1 MGSVQ
6 LRTYPFLLN
15 KTIKMK
21 SHIIPILIIL
31 LVSCNN
37 QSQESRDHSLNEQ
50 KPLNI
55 IYIMAD
61 DHAYQAISAYGSEI
75 SKLAPTPNIDRIA
88 EQGARMDAVYC
99 TNSICGPSR
108 SSILTGKFSHVN
120 GFYKNV
126 DGGDFNG
133 EQLTF
138 PKVFQKNGYQTAV
151 IGKWHLGTTP
161 TGFDYSKVL
170 INWGGQGTYFNPQ
183 FCINGKDTVI
193 ETKRHST
200 KAIEDDCLD
209 WLENRDTTKPFML
222 LYQFK
227 APHRDWR
234 PDSMFHELFQDFD
247 FPLPETFEDDYAGRL
262 AASEN
267 MMEIGNHLNRRDMK
281 QVPPPGLSRRDS
293 MRWLAYGDKGQY
305 WSPNDSLTGDALKY
319 WKYQTYIKDYLRCVA
334 GVDRA
339 VGSVL
344 DYLEENGLSENTIV
358 VYTSDQGFYLGEHG
372 WFDKRWMYE
381 ESFKMPFLI
390 KNPRMIEAGTTSDAM
405 VMNVDFAPTLLDM
418 AGLKI
423 PAEMQGKSFKGAFEG
438 DKKNNR
444 KSVYYH
450 YYEYP
455 IWHKVQPHY
464 GVKTERYKLMHF
476 YYSMDEWELYDLKTD
491 PNEMRNIYSE
501 AAPELIERLK
511 KELEALRKEYK
522 DDGSIEQMKRMT
534 DTVIQRVYNE
544 PNKVM
549 K

>member
-1 MGSVQ
+1 MKTKRSYSIFV
-6 LRTYPFLLN
+6 LTALFLLSIFAYN
-15 KTIKMK
+15 L
-21 SHIIPILIIL
+21 S
-31 LVSCNN
+31 
-37 QSQESRDHSLNEQ
+37 NEQ
-50 KPLNI
+50 QQEDKPLNV

-61 DHAYQAISAYGSEI
+61 DHAYQAVSAYGSQV

-88 EQGARMDAVYC
+88 NEGARMDAVYC

-108 SSILTGKFSHVN
+108 ASILTGKFSHVN

-138 PKVFQKNGYQTAV
+138 PKVFQKNGYETAV

-170 INWGGQGTYFNPQ
+170 INWGGQGTYYNPQ
-183 FCINGKDTVI
+183 FCINGTDTVI
-193 ETKRHST
+193 ETKLHVT
-200 KAIEDDCLD
+200 KAIENDCLD
-209 WLENRDTTKPFML
+209 WLSKRDTTKPFML

-234 PDSMFHELFQDFD
+234 PDSIYHELFSDFD
-247 FPLPETFEDDYAGRL
+247 FPIPETFNDNYEGRL

-267 MMEIGNHLNRRDMK
+267 MMEIENHLNRRDMK
-281 QVPPPGLSRRDS
+281 QIPPPGLSRRDS
-293 MRWLAYGDKGQY
+293 LRWLAYGDKGQY
-305 WSPNDSLTGDALKY
+305 WSPNDTLTGEALKY
-319 WKYQTYIKDYLRCVA
+319 WKFQTYIKDYLRTVA
-334 GVDRA
+334 GIDRA

-381 ESFKMPFLI
+381 ESFKMPFVI
-390 KNPRMIEAGTTSDAM
+390 KNPRTIKPGITSDAM

-418 AGLKI
+418 VGLEI
-423 PAEMQGKSFKGAFEG
+423 PSEMQGKSFKAAFEG
-438 DKKNNR
+438 DFQNLRALNYQR

-455 IWHKVQPHY
+455 IWHNVQPHY

-476 YYSMDEWELYDLKTD
+476 YYSMDEWELYDLKND
-491 PNEMRNIYSE
+491 PNEMNNIYSE
-501 AAPELIERLK
+501 ASPELIEKLK
-511 KELEALRKEYK
+511 KELEALRTEYK
-522 DDGSIEQMKRMT
+522 DDASIEQMINMT
-534 DTVIQRVYNE
+534 DTVIYRVYNE
-544 PNKVM
+544 PKVY
-549 K
+549 KEKNGIKK

>member
-1 MGSVQ
+1 MKPNS
-6 LRTYPFLLN
+6 LFSTYGIICLFLL
-15 KTIKMK
+15 
-21 SHIIPILIIL
+21 SLFA
-31 LVSCNN
+31 CNIAK
-37 QSQESRDHSLNEQ
+37 EEQ
-50 KPLNI
+50 KDIVEKENKPLNI

-61 DHAYQAISAYGSEI
+61 DHAYQAVSAYGSQI

-209 WLENRDTTKPFML
+209 WLSKRDTSKPFML

-234 PDSMFHELFQDFD
+234 PDSMFHELFTDFD
-247 FPLPETFEDDYAGRL
+247 FPLPETFEDNYEGRL

-305 WSPNDSLTGDALKY
+305 WSPNDSLKGDALKY

-344 DYLEENGLSENTIV
+344 DYLDENGLSENTIV

-390 KNPRMIEAGTTSDAM
+390 KNPRTIEAGTTSDAM

-418 AGLKI
+418 AGLDI
-423 PAEMQGKSFKGAFEG
+423 PDQMQGKSFKGVFEG
-438 DKKNNR
+438 DDKNKR

-464 GVKTERYKLMHF
+464 GVKTDRYKLMHF

-501 AAPELIERLK
+501 APAELIESLK

-522 DDGSIEQMKRMT
+522 DDGSMEQMRRMT

-544 PNKVM
+544 PNKII

>member
-1 MGSVQ
+1 MKPNIPPSIYNLSV
-6 LRTYPFLLN
+6 FLFLA
-15 KTIKMK
+15 
-21 SHIIPILIIL
+21 LCA
-31 LVSCNN
+31 CN
-37 QSQESRDHSLNEQ
+37 SGKEEQ
-50 KPLNI
+50 KDISKKENKPLNI

-61 DHAYQAISAYGSEI
+61 DHAYQAVSAYGSGI

-209 WLENRDTTKPFML
+209 WLANRDTTKPFML

-234 PDSMFHELFQDFD
+234 PDSMFHELFNDFD
-247 FPLPETFEDDYAGRL
+247 FPLPETFNDDYTGRL

-305 WSPNDSLTGDALKY
+305 WTPNDSLTGDALKY

-390 KNPRMIEAGTTSDAM
+390 KNPRSIEAGTTSDAM

-418 AGLKI
+418 AGIEI
-423 PAEMQGKSFKGAFEG
+423 PSEMQGKSFKGAFEG
-438 DKKNNR
+438 DNKNKR

-464 GVKTERYKLMHF
+464 GVKTDRYKLMHF

-501 AAPELIERLK
+501 APPELIATLK
-511 KELEALRKEYK
+511 KELETLRKEYK
-522 DDGSIEQMKRMT
+522 DDGSMQQMRRMT
-534 DTVIQRVYNE
+534 DTVIRRVYNE
-544 PNKVM
+544 PNKLI

>member
-1 MGSVQ
+1 MKPYSLFSIYGI
-6 LRTYPFLLN
+6 TGLL
-15 KTIKMK
+15 
-21 SHIIPILIIL
+21 L
-31 LVSCNN
+31 LSLCACN
-37 QSQESRDHSLNEQ
+37 SAKDEQ
-50 KPLNI
+50 KDIVEKENKPLNI

-61 DHAYQAISAYGSEI
+61 DHAYQAVSAYGSQI

-183 FCINGKDTVI
+183 FCINGKDTVR

-234 PDSMFHELFQDFD
+234 PDSMFHELFTDFD
-247 FPLPETFEDDYAGRL
+247 FPLPETFEDDYEGRL

-305 WSPNDSLTGDALKY
+305 WSPNDSLKGDALKY

-372 WFDKRWMYE
+372 WFDKRWRYE

-390 KNPRMIEAGTTSDAM
+390 KNPRTIEAGTTSDAM

-418 AGLKI
+418 AGLDI
-423 PAEMQGKSFKGAFEG
+423 PAQMQGKSFKGAFEG
-438 DKKNNR
+438 DDKNKR

-464 GVKTERYKLMHF
+464 GVKTDRYKLMHF

-491 PNEMRNIYSE
+491 PNEMRNIYAE
-501 AAPELIERLK
+501 APAELIESLK
-511 KELEALRKEYK
+511 KELESLRKEYK
-522 DDGSIEQMKRMT
+522 DDGSMEQMRRMT

-544 PNKVM
+544 PNKII

>member
-1 MGSVQ
+1 MNIS
-6 LRTYPFLLN
+6 FLILLLLSTLN
-15 KTIKMK
+15 NDKKPDNYTIK
-21 SHIIPILIIL
+21 
-31 LVSCNN
+31 
-37 QSQESRDHSLNEQ
+37 SQED

-61 DHAYQAISAYGSEI
+61 DHAYQAISAYGSEV
-75 SKLAPTPNIDRIA
+75 SERAPTPNIDRIA
-88 EQGARMDAVYC
+88 KEGARMDAVYC

-108 SSILTGKFSHVN
+108 ASILTGKFSHVN

-170 INWGGQGTYFNPQ
+170 INWGGQGTYYKPQ
-183 FCINGKDTVI
+183 FCINGTDTVV
-193 ETKRHST
+193 ENKLHVTQ
-200 KAIEDDCLD
+200 AIENDCLD
-209 WLENRDTTKPFML
+209 WLSKRDTTKPFML

-234 PDSMFHELFQDFD
+234 PDSMYHELFADFD
-247 FPLPETFEDDYAGRL
+247 FPLPETFNDDYEGRL

-267 MMEIGNHLNRRDMK
+267 MMEIGRHLNRRDMK
-281 QVPPPGLSRRDS
+281 QVPPPGLSRKDS
-293 MRWLAYGDKGQY
+293 LRWLAFGDKGQY
-305 WSPNDSLTGDALKY
+305 WSPSDTLTGDALKY
-319 WKYQTYIKDYLRCVA
+319 WKFQTYIKDYLRCVA
-334 GVDRA
+334 GIDRA

-381 ESFKMPFLI
+381 ESFRMPFVI
-390 KNPRMIEAGTTSDAM
+390 KNPRTIDPGTVSDAM

-418 AGLKI
+418 AGI
-423 PAEMQGKSFKGAFEG
+423 DVPSEMQGKSFKGVFEG
-438 DKKNNR
+438 DKENQR

-450 YYEYP
+450 YYEWP

-464 GVKTERYKLMHF
+464 GIKTDRYKLMHF

-491 PNEMRNIYSE
+491 PNEMNNIYSE
-501 AAPELIERLK
+501 ASPELIEDLK
-511 KELEALRKEYK
+511 KQLQELRVEYK
-522 DDGSIEQMKRMT
+522 DDGSIEEMKKMT
-534 DTVIQRVYNE
+534 DVVIKRVYNE
-544 PNKVM
+544 PKIYKESNKNQ

>member
-1 MGSVQ
+1 MKFYSFFSVFA
-6 LRTYPFLLN
+6 LFLL
-15 KTIKMK
+15 
-21 SHIIPILIIL
+21 SFF
-31 LVSCNN
+31 SCNLPN
-37 QSQESRDHSLNEQ
+37 EKQEDN

-55 IYIMAD
+55 LYIMAD
-61 DHAYQAISAYGSEI
+61 DHAYQAVSAYGSQV

-88 EQGARMDAVYC
+88 NEGARMDAVYC

-108 SSILTGKFSHVN
+108 ASILTGKFSHIN

-133 EQLTF
+133 DQLTF

-170 INWGGQGTYFNPQ
+170 INWGGQGTYYNPQ
-183 FCINGKDTVI
+183 FCINGVDTVV
-193 ETKRHST
+193 ENKLHVT
-200 KAIEDDCLD
+200 KAIENDCLE
-209 WLENRDTTKPFML
+209 WLAKRDTTKPFML

-234 PDSMFHELFQDFD
+234 PDSMYHELFSDFD
-247 FPLPETFEDDYAGRL
+247 FPIPETFDDDYEGRL

-267 MMEIGNHLNRRDMK
+267 MMEIGTHLNRRDMK
-281 QVPPPGLSRRDS
+281 QIPPAELTGKRRDS
-293 MRWLAYGDKGQY
+293 LRWLAYGDKGQY
-305 WSPNDSLTGDALKY
+305 WSPNDTLKGDALKY
-319 WKYQTYIKDYLRCVA
+319 WKFQTYIKDYLRTVA
-334 GVDRA
+334 GIDRA

-390 KNPRMIEAGTTSDAM
+390 KNPRTIKAGTTSDAM

-418 AGLKI
+418 AGLEV
-423 PAEMQGKSFKGAFEG
+423 PLEMQGKSFKGAFEG
-438 DKKNNR
+438 DEKNQR

-450 YYEYP
+450 YYEWP

-464 GVKTERYKLMHF
+464 GVRTDRYKLMHF

-491 PNEMRNIYSE
+491 PNEINNIYSE
-501 AAPELIERLK
+501 ASPELIASLK
-511 KELEALRKEYK
+511 KELQELRKEYK

-534 DTVIQRVYNE
+534 DTVIRRVYNE
-544 PNKVM
+544 PKVY
-549 K
+549 KESNNIKK

>member
-1 MGSVQ
+1 MKPNSLFSMYGIIG
-6 LRTYPFLLN
+6 LFLL
-15 KTIKMK
+15 
-21 SHIIPILIIL
+21 SLFA
-31 LVSCNN
+31 CNIAK
-37 QSQESRDHSLNEQ
+37 EEQ
-50 KPLNI
+50 KDIVEKDNKPLNI

-61 DHAYQAISAYGSEI
+61 DHAYQAVSAYGSQI

-209 WLENRDTTKPFML
+209 WLSKRDTSKPFML

-234 PDSMFHELFQDFD
+234 PDSMFHELFTDFD
-247 FPLPETFEDDYAGRL
+247 FPLPETFEDNYEGRL

-281 QVPPPGLSRRDS
+281 QVPPPGLSKRDS

-305 WSPNDSLTGDALKY
+305 WSPNDSLKGDALKY

-344 DYLEENGLSENTIV
+344 DYLDENGLSENTIV

-390 KNPRMIEAGTTSDAM
+390 KNPRTIEAGTTSDAM

-418 AGLKI
+418 AGLDI
-423 PAEMQGKSFKGAFEG
+423 PDQMQGKSFKGAFEG
-438 DKKNNR
+438 DDKNKR

-464 GVKTERYKLMHF
+464 GVKTDRYKLMHF

-501 AAPELIERLK
+501 APAELIESLK

-522 DDGSIEQMKRMT
+522 DDGSMEQMRRMT

-544 PNKVM
+544 PNKII

>member
-1 MGSVQ
+1 MKTNSIYSIFSVI
-6 LRTYPFLLN
+6 TLLLLSLYACNSPN
-15 KTIKMK
+15 KK
-21 SHIIPILIIL
+21 
-31 LVSCNN
+31 
-37 QSQESRDHSLNEQ
+37 QQEN

-55 IYIMAD
+55 VYIMAD
-61 DHAYQAISAYGSEI
+61 DHAYQAVSAYGSQV

-88 EQGARMDAVYC
+88 NEGARMDAVYC

-108 SSILTGKFSHVN
+108 ASILTGKFSHVN

-138 PKVFQKNGYQTAV
+138 PKIFQKNGYETAV

-170 INWGGQGTYFNPQ
+170 INWGGQGTYYNPQ
-183 FCINGKDTVI
+183 FCINGTDTVV
-193 ETKRHST
+193 ETKLHVT
-200 KAIEDDCLD
+200 KAIENDCLD
-209 WLENRDTTKPFML
+209 WLSNRDTTKPFML

-234 PDSMFHELFQDFD
+234 PDSMYHELFTDFD
-247 FPLPETFEDDYAGRL
+247 FPLPETFNDDYEGRL

-281 QVPPPGLSRRDS
+281 QIPPPGLSRRDS
-293 MRWLAYGDKGQY
+293 LRWLAYGDKGQY
-305 WSPNDSLTGDALKY
+305 WSPNDTLTGDALKY
-319 WKYQTYIKDYLRCVA
+319 WKFQTYIKDYLRTVA
-334 GVDRA
+334 GIDRA

-344 DYLEENGLSENTIV
+344 DYLEENGLSENTLV

-390 KNPRMIEAGTTSDAM
+390 KNPRTIKPGTTSDAM

-418 AGLKI
+418 AGLEI
-423 PAEMQGKSFKGAFEG
+423 PSEMQGKSFKGVFGGEL
-438 DKKNNR
+438 KNER

-450 YYEYP
+450 YYEWP

-464 GVKTERYKLMHF
+464 GVRTDRYKLMHF
-476 YYSMDEWELYDLKTD
+476 YYSMDEWELYDLEAD
-491 PNEMRNIYSE
+491 PNEINNIYAE
-501 AAPELIERLK
+501 ASPELIESLK
-511 KELEALRKEYK
+511 KELKALRKEYK
-522 DDGSIEQMKRMT
+522 DDGSIEEMKRMT
-534 DTVIQRVYNE
+534 DTVIRRVYNE
-544 PNKVM
+544 PKVY
-549 K
+549 KEKVNIKK

>member
-1 MGSVQ
+1 MKHFIPYLV
-6 LRTYPFLLN
+6 LLFIICSSCSN
-15 KTIKMK
+15 
-21 SHIIPILIIL
+21 SNEHI
-31 LVSCNN
+31 
-37 QSQESRDHSLNEQ
+37 QSGKEGQKDS

-55 IYIMAD
+55 VYIMAD

-88 EQGARMDAVYC
+88 DQGARMDAVFC

-108 SSILTGKFSHVN
+108 SSILTGTFSHVN

-133 EQLTF
+133 QQLTF

-151 IGKWHLGTTP
+151 IGKWHLGTNP

-170 INWGGQGTYFNPQ
+170 INWGGQGTYYYPE
-183 FCINGKDTVI
+183 FCINGTDTVI
-193 ETKRHST
+193 EKYRHST
-200 KAIEDDCLD
+200 KVIEDDCID
-209 WLENRDTTKPFML
+209 WLNKRDTTKPFML

-234 PDSMFHELFQDFD
+234 PDSIYHQLFEDFD
-247 FPLPETFEDDYAGRL
+247 FPEPESFNDDYSNRL

-267 MMEIGNHLNRRDMK
+267 MMEIENHLNRRDLK

-293 MRWLAYGDKGQY
+293 MRWLAYGNEGQF
-305 WSPNDSLTGDALKY
+305 WSPNDTLKGEELKK
-319 WKYQTYIKDYLRCVA
+319 WKYQVYIKDYLRCIA

-339 VGSVL
+339 VGRVL
-344 DYLEENGLSENTIV
+344 DYLDANGLTENTLI

-390 KNPRMIEAGTTSDAM
+390 KSPKHIASGTTSDELI
-405 VMNVDFAPTLLDM
+405 MNIDFAPTLLDF
-418 AGLKI
+418 AGLPI
-423 PAEMQGKSFKGAFEG
+423 PEQMQGKSFKTVFNE
-438 DKKNNR
+438 KNNTHR
-444 KSVYYH
+444 DAVYYH

-464 GVKTERYKLMHF
+464 GIRTDKYKLIHF
-476 YYSMDEWELYDLKTD
+476 YYSMNNWELYDLEND
-491 PNEMRNIYSE
+491 PNEMNNIYATS
-501 AAPELIERLK
+501 PKELIDDLK
-511 KELEALRKEYK
+511 QQLLSLQKEYK
-522 DDGSIEQMKRMT
+522 DDISIKEMKIMT
-534 DTVIQRVYNE
+534 DTVIKRVYNE
-544 PNKVM
+544 PRKEL